1 MSARA
6 EKLTADFEKA
16 SADLVAAIE
25 SSTEQQWGAVC
36 ADGEWTQAYAAYHA
50 AENMRGIAAMLRR
63 LADGVPPPSTTA
75 SSWDEINAMNAG
87 QAKEHAVCTKQEV
100 LDIIYRDVRAVA
112 AMTRALTDEQLDRR
126 NPPMMPGQPEL
137 TVQQFAEF
145 VLVGHVSEHLKSI
158 TDAR

>member
-6 EKLTADFEKA
+6 EKLAADFEKA

-25 SSTEQQWGAVC
+25 SSTDEQWGAPC
-36 ADGEWTQAYAAYHA
+36 ANGDWTQAYAAYHA
-50 AENMRGIAAMLRR
+50 AESMGGIAAMLQR
-63 LADGVPPPSTTA
+63 LADGVPPPSTMER
-75 SSWDEINAMNAG
+75 SWDEINARNAAR
-87 QAKEHAVCTKQEV
+87 AKEHAACTKREA
-100 LDIIYRDVRAVA
+100 LDIIRRDAPAAA

-137 TVQQFAEF
+137 TVEQFAEF
-145 VLVGHVSEHLKSI
+145 VLVGHLSEHLKSI